1 MSKNSEV
8 GIDNSGD
15 NAGVIVAMNTGTIN
29 YQLQN
34 SIKIP
39 SKIATIVKTLGAVCV
54 DEDDPQPLSFAA
66 FKPDEKIQ
74 YNCVIK
80 YDQIIREYA
89 TYFSQ
94 CEDAMNLYDNSNMGS
109 KSRILRCIKN
119 WYLEFKGE
127 LLLFFKDDNKQDIE
141 IVRNNAD
148 LLIDKVSQKVRD
160 IILQSSNSIELNH
173 EDMDLGITCFVCYC
187 FMKCKILEKPL

>member
-1 MSKNSEV
+1 MLKNSEL

-15 NAGVIVAMNTGTIN
+15 NSGVMVAMNTGTIN

-34 SIKIP
+34 SIRIP
-39 SKIATIVKTLGAVCV
+39 SNITTIVKKLGAVRV
-54 DEDDPQPLSFAA
+54 DEDDPQPLSFAV

-74 YNCVIK
+74 YNCIIK
-80 YDQIIREYA
+80 YDQIIREYS
-89 TYFSQ
+89 TYFTQ

-109 KSRILRCIKN
+109 KKQILLCIRK

-127 LLLFFKDDNKQDIE
+127 LLLSFKDDNKQDIE

-148 LLIDKVSQKVRD
+148 SLIYKVSQKVKD
-160 IILQSSNSIELNH
+160 VILQSSNSIDLNH
-173 EDMDLGITCFVCYC
+173 EGMELGITCFVCYC
-187 FMKCKILEKPL
+187 FMKCEILEKPL

>member
-15 NAGVIVAMNTGTIN
+15 NSGVIVAMNTGIIN
-29 YQLQN
+29 YQFQN
-34 SIKIP
+34 RKKIP
-39 SKIATIVKTLGAVCV
+39 SKLAIIVKILGAACA
-54 DEDDPQPLSFAA
+54 DEDDSQSLSFAA

-94 CEDAMNLYDNSNMGS
+94 CEEAMNVYDNSSMGS
-109 KSRILRCIKN
+109 KRRILRCIRN

-127 LLLFFKDDNKQDIE
+127 LLRLFKDDNKQDIE
-141 IVRNNAD
+141 IVRSNAD
-148 LLIDKVSQKVRD
+148 VLIDKISQKVRD
-160 IILQSSNSIELNH
+160 IILQSSNSIELDH
-173 EDMDLGITCFVCYC
+173 EDMELGITSFVCYC